1 MSSIES
7 VMFQLTSGLITE
19 TAVPNQYLYIPEINA
34 AIQRYNWTLRESNIP
49 GWTTLV
55 KVINYSS

>member
-1 MSSIES
+1 
-7 VMFQLTSGLITE
+7 MFQLTSGLITE
-19 TAVPNQYLYIPEINA
+19 TSLPNEYLYVPEINA
-34 AIQRYNWTLRESNIP
+34 AIQRYNWTLRASNIP